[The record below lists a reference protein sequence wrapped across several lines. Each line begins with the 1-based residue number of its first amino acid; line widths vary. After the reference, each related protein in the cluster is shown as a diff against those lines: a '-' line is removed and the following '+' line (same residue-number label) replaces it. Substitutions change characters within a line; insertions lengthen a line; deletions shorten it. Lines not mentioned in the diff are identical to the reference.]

1 MELILIFKGS
11 AFLFSN
17 CYSKSSTTKIM
28 SKIKFSV
35 LLIGGLLIGNNL
47 QAAQINDKDRLTAIQ
62 QSDSAEVVAV
72 EEKTIKEEPIT
83 REELEGVRG
92 EVATLQELWQRTL
105 ENNTARTQRSLIF
118 TGIAQLRYT
127 QVENATKYGFDLNA
141 LVLNFQGSLK
151 RDYEEGRNINYLFSF
166 SSPSGANA
174 DGTTDFRV
182 SPLDAYITAFL
193 LPSLNPEEALL
204 SISFGKQKKP
214 FGLEALAGEDK
225 KPTIKLAQ
233 SARAG
238 LLDLDARDLGIVI
251 KGDLL
256 PQFDPGF
263 RYRVPAIEYSV
274 GLLNG
279 RGSDAFGYTNLTDD
293 NKQKDIVGRIVLNAP
308 VDYSSIFR
316 GLSLGGSYY
325 TGKSGALG
333 TVDKKR
339 SGFDLSYVNTPVGFT
354 FESVDGEDNAV
365 KKSGRTL
372 TIFYNQGE
380 QFVAGYKSQDRY
392 DDWYPTTFQP
402 FVRFDRWD
410 PDTSISGNRKDIT
423 TIGLNWFF
431 AQTTKLQINYNIITE
446 ESNGVANNEFLAQL
460 QYTF

>member
-1 MELILIFKGS
+1 
-11 AFLFSN
+11 
-17 CYSKSSTTKIM
+17 M
-28 SKIKFSV
+28 SKIKIGIF
-35 LLIGGLLIGNNL
+35 LIGSFLIGNTNL
-47 QAAQINDKDRLTAIQ
+47 QAAYKSTVDTKVSASRPGN
-62 QSDSAEVVAV
+62 AEVVV
-72 EEKTIKEEPIT
+72 IDEPVKAETPVT

-118 TGIAQLRYT
+118 TGIAQLRYST
-127 QVENATKYGFDLNA
+127 QHNATKNGFDLNA

-151 RDYEEGRNINYLFSF
+151 RDYEQGRNVNYLFSLA
-166 SSPSGANA
+166 SPSGANV

-182 SPLDAYITAFL
+182 SPLDAYITAFI
-193 LPSLNPEEALL
+193 LPSLNPEDQLL
-204 SISFGKQKKP
+204 SITAGKQKKP

-238 LLDLDARDLGIVI
+238 TGIDLDARDLGIVI
-251 KGDLL
+251 KGDLF

-274 GLLNG
+274 GILNG
-279 RGSDAFGYTNLTDD
+279 RGSDAFGYTTLSDD
-293 NKQKDIVGRIVLNAP
+293 NKHKDISGRVVLNAP
-308 VDYSSIFR
+308 VDYSSVFR
-316 GLSLGGSYY
+316 GLSFGASYY
-325 TGKSGALG
+325 SGKSGALG
-333 TVDKKR
+333 TVEKNR

-354 FESVDGEDNAV
+354 IEYARGEDGTI
-365 KKSGRTL
+365 KKSGHTV
-372 TIFYNQGE
+372 TVFYNQGE
-380 QFVAGYKSQDRY
+380 QFVSGYKAQDRY

-410 PDTSISGNRKDIT
+410 PDTSVSGNRKDIT

-446 ESNGVANNEFLAQL
+446 ESNQVANNEFLAQL

>member
-1 MELILIFKGS
+1 MIGS
-11 AFLFSN
+11 
-17 CYSKSSTTKIM
+17 
-28 SKIKFSV
+28 
-35 LLIGGLLIGNNL
+35 NL
-47 QAAQINDKDRLTAIQ
+47 QAAQINDKDRPTALQ
-62 QSDSAEVVAV
+62 QSGSTEIVAV
-72 EEKTIKEEPIT
+72 EEQTIQEEPIT
-83 REELEGVRG
+83 RAELEGVRG

-105 ENNTARTQRSLIF
+105 ENNTARTQRPLIF
-118 TGIAQLRYT
+118 TGIAQLRYST
-127 QVENATKYGFDLNA
+127 QHNATKNGFDLNA

-151 RDYEEGRNINYLFSF
+151 RDYEQGRNVNYLFSLA
-166 SSPSGANA
+166 SPSGANV

-182 SPLDAYITAFL
+182 SPLDAYITAFI
-193 LPSLNPEEALL
+193 LPSLNPEDQLL
-204 SISFGKQKKP
+204 SITAGKQKKP

-238 LLDLDARDLGIVI
+238 TGIDLDARDLGIVI

-279 RGSDAFGYTNLTDD
+279 RGSDAFGYSTLSDD
-293 NKQKDIVGRIVLNAP
+293 NKHKDISGRIVLNAP
-308 VDYSSIFR
+308 VDYSSVFR
-316 GLSLGGSYY
+316 GLSFGASYY
-325 TGKSGALG
+325 SGKSGALG
-333 TVDKKR
+333 NVDKNR
-339 SGFDLSYVNTPVGFT
+339 NGFDLSYVNTPVGFT
-354 FESVDGEDNAV
+354 FESVDGADNGI

-380 QFVAGYKSQDRY
+380 QFVSGYKAQDRY

-410 PDTSISGNRKDIT
+410 PNTSISGNRKDIT
-423 TIGLNWFF
+423 TLGVNWFF
-431 AQTTKLQINYNIITE
+431 AQTTKLQVNYNIITE
-446 ESNGVANNEFLAQL
+446 ETNDIANNEFLVQL